1 MYNQGMIVSFGD
13 KTTEDIFH
21 GRDTKA
27 ARKVAQA
34 LWARVQAKL
43 DLLNASTTLEDLRA
57 PPSNRPEKLRGD
69 WAGFYSLRVNDQ
81 YRVVFRFVDGIVS
94 DVRCTD
100 YH

>member
-1 MYNQGMIVSFGD
+1 MLLGMIVSFGD

-21 GRDTKA
+21 GDDTKA
-27 ARKVAQA
+27 ARRITQA
-34 LWARVQAKL
+34 LWRRVQAKL
-43 DLLNASTTLEDLRA
+43 DLLNASTRLEDLRV
-57 PPSNRPEKLRGD
+57 PPSNRLEKLRGD

-81 YRVVFRFVDGIVS
+81 YRVVFRFTSGNAS